1 MTWAT
6 PRTCFTAP
14 SGGHDSEGEIDVH
27 ARHAARD
34 HGFERRQVVGVD
46 DVSNPLHRDLRP
58 GIELEDAVGL
68 LGPVVVV
75 PHQVRDEAA
84 RLAQPLGVGETV
96 VGPPELRLGPLS
108 VFDVGVDPVPFDDG
122 ACLVAQRVRTEE
134 KPPILAVVPAQSR
147 FRLSRRFRS
156 HDALP
161 RRRQTVQVLRVD
173 GSRPAPTARLF
184 RRKADE
190 VQIVLVE
197 ELGASIGTRRPGQ
210 RRNRVDDQLEITL
223 ARARGL
229 LGALALVD
237 VRQQHAPANDVAACI
252 AKRKA
257 AVLEPAID
265 AVRPPESLHDLVWT
279 AGGDRLC
286 EDLDD
291 VRKILGMNG
300 VVRPPLL
307 QLLERLAGVFEDLA
321 IDDFDVT
328 GRGQECDQTWNVV
341 DD

>member
-14 SGGHDSEGEIDVH
+14 RAVTMRNAKLTFDPG
-27 ARHAARD
+27 HAARD
-34 HGFERRQVVGVD
+34 HGLERRQVVRVD
-46 DVSNPLHRDLRP
+46 DVSNSLHRDLRR

-75 PHQVRDEAA
+75 PHQIRDEAA

-122 ACLVAQRVRTEE
+122 AGLVAQRVRTEE

-147 FRLSRRFRS
+147 FGLSRRFRS

-161 RRRQTVQVLRVD
+161 RRRQPVQILRVD

-197 ELGASIGTRRPGQ
+197 ELGAFHRGAPTR
-210 RRNRVDDQLEITL
+210 
-223 ARARGL
+223 
-229 LGALALVD
+229 
-237 VRQQHAPANDVAACI
+237 PA
-252 AKRKA
+252 
-257 AVLEPAID
+257 
-265 AVRPPESLHDLVWT
+265 PESC
-279 AGGDRLC
+279 R
-286 EDLDD
+286 
-291 VRKILGMNG
+291 
-300 VVRPPLL
+300 
-307 QLLERLAGVFEDLA
+307 
-321 IDDFDVT
+321 
-328 GRGQECDQTWNVV
+328 
-341 DD
+341 